1 MDEQQARLIL
11 QAARLGG
18 QDRNDPEIAAALQAV
33 ASNPDLSRWF
43 AEEQAFDR
51 AMAAHL
57 EAVPLP
63 YGLKT
68 RIVAQGAE
76 PEPERKRRWIFG
88 LAAALAVGVL
98 LAQAFSLWRTPN
110 SGASLPADYARE
122 MTSFIQMVP
131 PLAMESNDL
140 GEIKSWLAQKET
152 LPLKVPARLA
162 ALAPIGCRILSFR
175 SHDVTLICFHRE
187 GKRLAHLF
195 SIDRA
200 AMPKMKPGDKPIF
213 ANEHGWMTATWAEGD
228 RVYMIAMQDGRAEIE
243 QYLPR
248 A

>member
-1 MDEQQARLIL
+1 
-11 QAARLGG
+11 
-18 QDRNDPEIAAALQAV
+18 
-33 ASNPDLSRWF
+33 
-43 AEEQAFDR
+43 
-51 AMAAHL
+51 
-57 EAVPLP
+57 
-63 YGLKT
+63 
-68 RIVAQGAE
+68 
-76 PEPERKRRWIFG
+76 
-88 LAAALAVGVL
+88 
-98 LAQAFSLWRTPN
+98 
-110 SGASLPADYARE
+110 
-122 MTSFIQMVP
+122 MVP